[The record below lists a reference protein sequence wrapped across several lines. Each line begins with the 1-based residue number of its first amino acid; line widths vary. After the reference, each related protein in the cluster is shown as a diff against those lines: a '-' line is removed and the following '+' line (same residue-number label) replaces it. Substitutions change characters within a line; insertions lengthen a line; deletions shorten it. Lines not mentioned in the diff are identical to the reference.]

1 MVKPI
6 CLIICLHHGEMHQ
19 KKTKPTRG
27 ASICKVNRI
36 LRRGPLTTDKIAYV
50 PSMLLSGP
58 APGFG
63 KLGSLLGKQVFKGVM
78 DNVTHYKKRRQ

>member
-1 MVKPI
+1 M
-6 CLIICLHHGEMHQ
+6 
-19 KKTKPTRG
+19 KKRK
-27 ASICKVNRI
+27 
-36 LRRGPLTTDKIAYV
+36 GPLTTDKIAYV

-78 DNVTHYKKRRQ
+78 DNVTHYKKRQK

>member
-1 MVKPI
+1 MGRCIKRKQNQR
-6 CLIICLHHGEMHQ
+6 G
-19 KKTKPTRG
+19 G